1 MRSAARF
8 QSRTRPSSA
17 TAKAPSPAL
26 ARACSSVWS
35 PRAGGGTARPR
46 GHSLERAVSI
56 TVPPV
61 WNASAVIPAQVA
73 CLEKRAR
80 NSLFFKEMQER
91 ERQKSCEV
99 RGGPAPVGRGSLS
112 WTEPRAPG
120 PSRPCASLE
129 LVLECDP
136 ENLGG
141 VVLPVLAEENGAAA
155 VRRESRSEGAG
166 LPVGIDE
173 AFVRVEEL
181 GRPTLRERV
190 VERRV

>member
-8 QSRTRPSSA
+8 QSRTRPSTA

-35 PRAGGGTARPR
+35 PRAGGGTGRPR
-46 GHSLERAVSI
+46 GLSLERGASI

-73 CLEKRAR
+73 CLGKRAR
-80 NSLFFKEMQER
+80 DSLFFKEMQER
-91 ERQKSCEV
+91 ERRGSGEL

-112 WTEPRAPG
+112 RTEPRAPG
-120 PSRPCASLE
+120 PARPCASLE
-129 LVLECDP
+129 LVLEGDP
-136 ENLGG
+136 EDLGG
-141 VVLPVLAEENGAAA
+141 VVLPVLAEEDGAAA
-155 VRRESRSEGAG
+155 VRRESRSEGTG
-166 LPVGIDE
+166 LLVGIDE
-173 AFVRVEEL
+173 ALVRVEEL
-181 GRPTLRERV
+181 GRPILRERV